1 MFGAN
6 SETTIESKTGKVDSS
21 AEKIYTFLSDF
32 THFEHL
38 IPQDKI
44 ENWQANEEECS
55 FSVKGVGQ
63 FGMKIIEKEP
73 FKLVKVANTPKVP
86 FDFFLWI
93 QLKELAENDTRIK
106 ITIKAYLNPML
117 KMVAKK
123 PLQQMVDTIVDQLG
137 KTFND

>member
-6 SETTIESKTGKVDSS
+6 SETTIESKIGKVESS
-21 AEKIYTFLSDF
+21 SERIYNFLSDF
-32 THFEHL
+32 NNFEHL
-38 IPQDKI
+38 VPQDKI
-44 ENWQANEEECS
+44 ENWQATEEECS
-55 FSVKGVGQ
+55 FNVKGVGQ

-73 FKLVKVANTPKVP
+73 FKLVKVSNSPKVP

-117 KMVAKK
+117 KMVAQK
-123 PLQQMVDTIVDQLG
+123 PLQQMVDTIVDQLSTSFA
-137 KTFND
+137 K